1 MNKIYKK
8 ETFLKLLGNISSQ
21 KEIRK
26 YLERFSSDNYR
37 FALIKVGGAILKNDL
52 DNLISSI
59 SFLTEVGLIPIIV
72 HGAGPMLSE
81 ELENN
86 KIEYKFINGQRV
98 SSEEVLQI
106 AINVF
111 SNENIKLVKALDAEG
126 VKAKS
131 FIDDIFQCEIK
142 DKNLGYVGDVTS
154 LNARVIK
161 ASIDEGFVPVI
172 SPLGKN
178 KDMHHVN
185 INADLATLAI
195 AREIEP
201 DKVIFLSEVG
211 GIFDENSK
219 LISTININDDYEYLM
234 EQDWLHSGMKLKLE
248 QIKLLTD
255 ILPSSSSVSITKPL
269 FLSKELFTDAG
280 SGTLVKAGHTI
291 NSFIKLDEPQEAI
304 VKSIVE
310 SSFRGKVTD
319 NYFDNTVN
327 NYLIS
332 SCNRSV
338 IVLSKKHK
346 VAYMDKFSV
355 ISSARGEGLG
365 NAMWKKMIKDNKKV
379 FWRSKP
385 NNVINSFY
393 KDAAD
398 GFQRLDDWYIF
409 WIGIADLKELISCIE
424 FAAKQ
429 PRTVIYDE

>member
-1 MNKIYKK
+1 MNKVYKK

-98 SSEEVLQI
+98 SSEEVLQT

-154 LNARVIK
+154 LDARVIK

-172 SPLGKN
+172 SPLGKT

-195 AREIEP
+195 AREIKP

-211 GIFDENSK
+211 GIFDQNSK

-234 EQDWLHSGMKLKLE
+234 KQDWLHSGMKLKLE

-280 SGTLVKAGHTI
+280 SGTLVKAGHAI
-291 NSFIKLDEPQEAI
+291 NSFTKLDEPQELLL
-304 VKSIVE
+304 
-310 SSFRGKVTD
+310 
-319 NYFDNTVN
+319 N
-327 NYLIS
+327 
-332 SCNRSV
+332 
-338 IVLSKKHK
+338 
-346 VAYMDKFSV
+346 
-355 ISSARGEGLG
+355 
-365 NAMWKKMIKDNKKV
+365 
-379 FWRSKP
+379 
-385 NNVINSFY
+385 
-393 KDAAD
+393 
-398 GFQRLDDWYIF
+398 Q
-409 WIGIADLKELISCIE
+409 
-424 FAAKQ
+424 
-429 PRTVIYDE
+429 

>member
-1 MNKIYKK
+1 MNKVYKK
-8 ETFLKLLGNISSQ
+8 ETFLKLLGSISSQ

-26 YLERFSSDNYR
+26 YLERFSSDDYR
-37 FALIKVGGAILKNDL
+37 SALIKVGGAILKNDL

-81 ELENN
+81 ELEKN
-86 KIEYKFINGQRV
+86 KIDYKFINGQRV
-98 SSEEVLQI
+98 SSADVLQI
-106 AINVF
+106 AIKVF
-111 SNENIKLVKALDAEG
+111 SEENIKLVKALDAEG
-126 VKAKS
+126 VNAKS
-131 FIDDIFQCEIK
+131 FVDDIFHCEIK
-142 DKNLGYVGDVTS
+142 DESLGYVGDVVS
-154 LNARVIK
+154 LDVNAIK
-161 ASIDEGFVPVI
+161 ASIAEGFVPVI
-172 SPLGKN
+172 SPLGKTKETN
-178 KDMHHVN
+178 HVN

-211 GIFDENSK
+211 GIFNENSK
-219 LISTININDDYEYLM
+219 LISTININDDYDFLM
-234 EQDWLHSGMKLKLE
+234 KQEWLHSGMKLKLK

-291 NSFIKLDEPQEAI
+291 RSFNNLDQLQIKT
-304 VKSIVE
+304 VKSIIE
-310 SSFRGKVTD
+310 SSFKGKLAN
-319 NYFDNTVN
+319 NYFNENNN

-332 SCNRSV
+332 SCNRSA

-385 NNVINSFY
+385 TNVINSFY

-409 WIGIADLKELISCIE
+409 WIGITDLKELISCIE
-424 FAAKQ
+424 FASKQ
-429 PRTVIYDE
+429 PRTVIYDD